1 MSYYKSKLIQ
11 VWIQPHSQHCGCK
24 VSQICLPKQCQI
36 MGLIRQE
43 EVILA
48 GEDPIICSNDLV
60 IAVAINP
67 MFLPELKLCLERA
80 KHLS

>member
-1 MSYYKSKLIQ
+1 MSYYKSKLVQ
-11 VWIQPHSQHCGCK
+11 VWIQPHSKHCGHK
-24 VSQICLPKQCQI
+24 ISEIHLPKQCQI

-48 GEDPIICSNDLV
+48 NEDPVICSNDIV

-67 MFLPELKLCLERA
+67 MFLPGLKLCLEQA
-80 KHLS
+80 KYVS